1 LTAKK
6 IDLEQEIMEL
16 QVQTKQVAKEMDV
29 TIKRLEI
36 DYKHAENVFIDKKI
50 LYLRRKKEQFVV
62 LCKFVLLKLKF
73 GINGNVY
80 FRRRSSKTKRTQVK
94 NYGPVPAGK
103 HRKSLERGSSIP
115 TGKFSDFF
123 R

>member
-1 LTAKK
+1 MMSISLSVIMNFIKSVFATALVVILT
-6 IDLEQEIMEL
+6 LFML
-16 QVQTKQVAKEMDV
+16 
-29 TIKRLEI
+29 
-36 DYKHAENVFIDKKI
+36 
-50 LYLRRKKEQFVV
+50 
-62 LCKFVLLKLKF
+62 
-73 GINGNVY
+73 G
-80 FRRRSSKTKRTQVK
+80 TQVE

>member
-1 LTAKK
+1 MLALNNS
-6 IDLEQEIMEL
+6 I
-16 QVQTKQVAKEMDV
+16 A
-29 TIKRLEI
+29 
-36 DYKHAENVFIDKKI
+36 
-50 LYLRRKKEQFVV
+50 LRGMLASNNRITWRGM
-62 LCKFVLLKLKF
+62 LAS
-73 GINGNVY
+73 NN
-80 FRRRSSKTKRTQVK
+80 TQVK